1 MSKIIVSD
9 TSCLI
14 LLDKLGLLFLL
25 ENLFGEITVTP
36 EINEEYGQ
44 MLPEWIN
51 VREVQ
56 NKTYQAVLS
65 ATVDLGEASAI
76 ALAIEEQDCLL
87 ILDDDKARK
96 TAARLG
102 MNYVGTLGILIAAK
116 EAQLVL
122 AVKPILKQ
130 IKATNFRLS
139 ESLERKILTL
149 AGEKL

>member
-1 MSKIIVSD
+1 MSKITVSD

-14 LLDKLGLLFLL
+14 LLDKLGLLLLL
-25 ENLFGEITVTP
+25 EKLFGEITVTP
-36 EINEEYGQ
+36 ETKKEYGQ

-87 ILDDDKARK
+87 ILDDDRARK
-96 TAARLG
+96 TATRLG
-102 MNYVGTLGILIAAK
+102 INYVGTLGLLVAAK
-116 EAQLVL
+116 EAQSIPAVKLVL
-122 AVKPILKQ
+122 AS
-130 IKATNFRLS
+130 IKATNFRIS
-139 ESLERKILTL
+139 EGLEKKILML
-149 AGEKL
+149 AGE